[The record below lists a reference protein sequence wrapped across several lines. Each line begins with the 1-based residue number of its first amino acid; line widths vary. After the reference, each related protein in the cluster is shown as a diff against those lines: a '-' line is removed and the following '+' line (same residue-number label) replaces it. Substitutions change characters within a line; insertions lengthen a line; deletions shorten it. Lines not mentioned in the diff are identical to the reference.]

1 MSWFVA
7 IAACM
12 MLLALALVLWP
23 VLQRTKM
30 PKKGHSAANLALLRE
45 AFADLDA
52 ELARGDITAE
62 RHAQARTEIER
73 RVLEEVIANPD
84 SETAARP
91 ARRGVAV
98 AAIVVLALLAAP
110 LLYLQIG
117 NPGAIVQPAGQ
128 DQAEITAHEVN
139 EMVSRLKARLD
150 AQPDDPAG
158 WALLARSY
166 YAMQHFPQ
174 AAAAFA
180 RATRLTTD
188 DAGLYADYADALA
201 MSRDRSFDDEV
212 MSLVAR
218 ALKIDPDH
226 TKALLIAGTAAFA
239 RNDYAGAVRYLER
252 LQQTLPADSRHVAMV
267 GERLAEA
274 RALAGGKAAA
284 PAAPPPSAT
293 GATVRGRVELSAA
306 LAARAAPTD
315 TVFILAR
322 APEGSRMPLAIL
334 KRQVKDLPAEF
345 TLSDEQAMSP
355 EMKLSKF
362 PEVVILARV
371 SKSGTA
377 APQSGDLTGSSA
389 AVKLGAS
396 KVKVL
401 IDSVVP

>member
-12 MLLALALVLWP
+12 TLFALALVLWP
-23 VLQRTKM
+23 VLRRTNM
-30 PKKGHSAANLALLRE
+30 PKAGRSAANLALLRE
-45 AFADLDA
+45 ALTDLDA

-84 SETAARP
+84 GEAVAKP

-117 NPGAIVQPAGQ
+117 NPGAVVQPANQ

-139 EMVSRLKARLD
+139 EMMSRLKARLD

-239 RNDYAGAVRYLER
+239 RNDYPGAVRYLER

-274 RALAGGKAAA
+274 RALAGGKPAAA
-284 PAAPPPSAT
+284 PVAK
-293 GATVRGRVELSAA
+293 ATVQGRVELSAA

-377 APQSGDLTGSSA
+377 APQSGDLTGSTA